1 MMMKTLTRQGLVL
14 LVLLLAFLLSACG
27 ENASSTP
34 DSTPD
39 SVSSATPEGS
49 ASVDTGK
56 MPDVDMSG
64 SDDTETPTTAAPE
77 GSASD
82 DTEKTPDVDMSE
94 SDDAETPTAAD
105 LPNGTLE
112 ISFDFTRGTT
122 PASNQFAIWIEDSNG
137 NLVRILYVT
146 NFTANGGYTKRAES
160 IPTWVSKAK
169 PAELPDAEID
179 SISGATP
186 RAGTLSYTW
195 DGTDENGNMAAKGT
209 YTVYVEGTLYWT
221 SSVLFHGDFEF
232 GAEAQENIPMISDYT
247 EDEATNRDMLTNVSA
262 RYIAYN

>member
-1 MMMKTLTRQGLVL
+1 MMMKLLAKRGHVL

-39 SVSSATPEGS
+39 SVPSATPEGS
-49 ASVDTGK
+49 ASGDTEK
-56 MPDVDMSG
+56 MPDVDM
-64 SDDTETPTTAAPE
+64 PE
-77 GSASD
+77 
-82 DTEKTPDVDMSE
+82 P
-94 SDDAETPTAAD
+94 DDAETPTAAD

-112 ISFDFTRGTT
+112 ISFNFTRGTT

-137 NLVRILYVT
+137 NLVRTLYVT
-146 NFTANGGYTKRAES
+146 NFTANGGYERRKES
-160 IPTWVSKAK
+160 LLTWVSKAK
-169 PAELPDAEID
+169 PTELSESEID
-179 SISGATP
+179 AVTGATP
-186 RAGTLSYTW
+186 RAGALFYTW

-232 GAEAQENIPMISDYT
+232 GGEAQENIPMISEYT